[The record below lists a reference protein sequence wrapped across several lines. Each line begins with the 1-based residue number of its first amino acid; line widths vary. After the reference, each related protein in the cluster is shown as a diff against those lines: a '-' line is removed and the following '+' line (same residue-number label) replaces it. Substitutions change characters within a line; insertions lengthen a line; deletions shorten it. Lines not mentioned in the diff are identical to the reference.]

1 MLIKYISGIDTI
13 ISAVASATVIKRVN
27 LLLVTIFILG
37 KVDWHMN

>member
-1 MLIKYISGIDTI
+1 MIKYMSGINTI
-13 ISAVASATVIKRVN
+13 ISPVALATVTKRVN